1 MEILRGLVS
10 LISLL
15 NYILFYCL
23 HHNDLKTL
31 QIGFICITLL
41 TEHHQQIDGSCNLQA
56 TLPWEQLWSSWTHWQ
71 RSHDQNRF
79 VSSRTGTKTAVNV
92 GGWAY
97 SNQTW
102 GHLCNKSILLLST
115 SELKRAKAVRLL
127 GKWLS
132 LGCASLIHYHHDHTL
147 DCLRSSF
154 SHLKREDSGFVEGE
168 EITQDMGT
176 ACSSIQDWVQFW
188 VEFGGWNI
196 W

>member
-92 GGWAY
+92 GGWAC

-102 GHLCNKSILLLST
+102 GHLCNKAFSFRAQVNWREQKLCACWANDSPLVVLLSSTTIMITPWIVSDHLSHT
-115 SELKRAKAVRLL
+115 SKEKIQALLKEK
-127 GKWLS
+127 K
-132 LGCASLIHYHHDHTL
+132 
-147 DCLRSSF
+147 
-154 SHLKREDSGFVEGE
+154 
-168 EITQDMGT
+168 
-176 ACSSIQDWVQFW
+176 
-188 VEFGGWNI
+188 
-196 W
+196 